1 MKRKK
6 TELREIRVGLVEPE
20 ARPSFPGS
28 HLSCSSACWD
38 VDVVQHIGGKISSE
52 LAVGDF

>member
-1 MKRKK
+1 M
-6 TELREIRVGLVEPE
+6 ELRKIRVGLVEPE
-20 ARPSFPGS
+20 VRPSFPGS